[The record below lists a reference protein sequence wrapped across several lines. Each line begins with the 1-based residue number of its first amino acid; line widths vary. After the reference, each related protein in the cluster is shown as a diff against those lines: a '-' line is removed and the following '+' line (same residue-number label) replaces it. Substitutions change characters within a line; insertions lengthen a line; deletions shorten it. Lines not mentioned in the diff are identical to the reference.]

1 MKRAESLLGSLDFDG
16 EGSLLGAELL
26 LGELDFVGEGRLCGV
41 ARGLLRQLRSFLI
54 EEDLPALALFVLARA
69 LLAGLRGLDVEVV
82 CARRVRERVPP
93 SGRRSRLKVK
103 KVEGSQESSIVDTV
117 TLL

>member
-1 MKRAESLLGSLDFDG
+1 MINDH
-16 EGSLLGAELL
+16 
-26 LGELDFVGEGRLCGV
+26 LGELVSAGLFAFVDTGI
-41 ARGLLRQLRSFLI
+41 LRQLRRFLI